1 MANTVTEKTQ
11 LSNGVWVVPDG
22 DKNWGAELNDNFA
35 LLNGLLDRKTLTFTK
50 NAQTVATFNGTQNVT
65 VDIGTQFATNDD
77 IDGLFGDSQTQP
89 DLTKDVNVG
98 NLDRFKSD
106 LATRVVSSV
115 SLDNND
121 DLEVTYL
128 DGQSQTVSLPW
139 PEIPEIPEVPTSVV
153 DASFSSNTNI
163 LELTLSDNTTKN
175 VSIPIP
181 EAPTIPTSVVDG
193 AIVDTNKL
201 ELTFSDQTTKQLT
214 LPSGGSTPAT
224 RTVTRV
230 PVYFE
235 VHFKNSNDSTKYTL
249 NANDV
254 KSLFTFSTPTHE
266 GYDYVSHPNGIVVT
280 DVTSTKAY
288 NANDSVFLVAVNL
301 VNPRLF
307 GENENRIKIGC
318 NKSFGN
324 IQYSYEINGTTQ
336 TINSL
341 IYGCYEEIE
350 CGAGGCDE
358 YKYRNYYV
366 IDAIVSEPNFAW
378 TLEDE
383 EHPSKT
389 FLYDISAV
397 TLELSIDEGTFVN
410 QETTFTEVV

>member
-22 DKNWGAELNDNFA
+22 DNNWGGELNDNFV
-35 LLNGLLDRKTLTFTK
+35 LLNGLLDRKTLTLTK
-50 NAQTVATFNGTQNVT
+50 NAQTVATFNGSQNVT

-77 IDGLFGDSQTQP
+77 IDGLFGDSQVEP
-89 DLTKDVNVG
+89 DLAKDVNVG
-98 NLDRFKSD
+98 NLDRFKTD
-106 LATRVVSSV
+106 LSSRVVSSV

-139 PEIPEIPEVPTSVV
+139 PEIPEIPVSVV

-181 EAPTIPTSVVDG
+181 EVPTIPTSVVDG

-214 LPSGGSTPAT
+214 LPSGGSTPTT

-230 PVYFE
+230 PMYFE
-235 VHFKNSNDSTKYTL
+235 VHFKSSDDSTKYTL

-254 KSLFTFSTPTHE
+254 KSLFTFSTTSE
-266 GYDYVSHPNGIVVT
+266 EDYDYTSHPNGIVVT

-288 NANDSVFLVAVNL
+288 NANDTVFLVAVNL
-301 VNPRLF
+301 VNPRLL
-307 GENENRIKIGC
+307 GENKNGIKIGC

-324 IQYSYEINGTTQ
+324 IQYSYNIGGSTQ
-336 TINSL
+336 TLNSL

-350 CGAGGCDE
+350 CGAGGCSE
-358 YKYRNYYV
+358 RLYKNYYV
-366 IDAIVSEPNFAW
+366 IDAEVSEPSFAW
-378 TLEDE
+378 TVEDIE
-383 EHPSKT
+383 EHPDDKT

-397 TLELSIDEGTFVN
+397 TLTLSVDEGTFVN
-410 QETTFTEVV
+410 QETTFTEVL

>member
-22 DKNWGAELNDNFA
+22 DKNWGAELNDNFM

-77 IDGLFGDSQTQP
+77 IDGLFGDSQVQP
-89 DLTKDVNVG
+89 DLTKAVNVG

-115 SLDNND
+115 SLDNTN

-139 PEIPEIPEVPTSVV
+139 PEIPEIPTSVV
-153 DASFSSNTNI
+153 DASFSSGT
-163 LELTLSDNTTKN
+163 LELTLSNNTTKN
-175 VSIPIP
+175 VSIPI
-181 EAPTIPTSVVDG
+181 PTIPTSVVDG

-214 LPSGGSTPAT
+214 LPSGGSTPTT

-230 PVYFE
+230 PMYFE
-235 VHFKNSNDSTKYTL
+235 VHFKSSNDTTKYTL
-249 NANDV
+249 DANDV
-254 KSLFTFSTPTHE
+254 KSLFTFSTTSE
-266 GYDYVSHPNGIVVT
+266 EDYNYTSHPNGIVVT

-288 NANDSVFLVAVNL
+288 NANDTVFLIAVNL

-307 GENENRIKIGC
+307 SENENRIKIGC

-324 IQYSYEINGTTQ
+324 IQYSYNINGTLQ

-350 CGAGGCDE
+350 CGAGGCSE
-358 YKYRNYYV
+358 TEYRNYYV
-366 IDAIVSEPNFAW
+366 IDAVVSEPHFAW
-378 TLEDE
+378 ELTEGDYPE
-383 EHPSKT
+383 KEY
-389 FLYDISAV
+389 LYDISAV
-397 TLELSIDEGTFVN
+397 TLTLDIDEGKFVN